1 MTTTIVSRL
10 REETAPFHD
19 QIEQNAYAKAIMDK
33 SLTIETY
40 KTYLEKF
47 YGFILPSEKAL
58 SALPEWEKL
67 GFDIESRL
75 KTPLLEND
83 LEQLGLTKRQIEEL
97 PQCGTLPDVSTLSR
111 ALGYLYVLEGSTLG
125 GQLITKQLK
134 AILSVDPEVN
144 GRYFNSYGAELRTK
158 WSEFREFLLENV
170 KEEEQEQVLA
180 AAKETFILLDQWL
193 KEAHGSQAAVI

>member
-19 QIEQNAYAKAIMDK
+19 QIEQNPYAKAIMDK
-33 SLTIETY
+33 SLTLETY
-40 KTYLEKF
+40 RTYLEKF

-58 SALPEWEKL
+58 STLPEWEER

-97 PQCGTLPDVSTLSR
+97 PRCGNLPDVSTLPR

-170 KEEEQEQVLA
+170 KTEEQEQVLA

-193 KEAHGSQAAVI
+193 KEIDGSHAAVI